1 MTVSSGDWG
10 QNEFEN
16 AILSIQKYQDNP
28 KTDFANLLGVS
39 YNNVREILLLS
50 HFQYSRGQYFIF
62 SLDGKRNSFELLKK
76 NCHFKNFFS
85 GWQQY
90 QDVKMPI
97 IQMHLRPIRYQS
109 CPRPNVFHCPPNW
122 QNSSITC
129 KLIGKLEFL
138 PKLVVHGLQLMQIY
152 SFGNIKQDMIWLIL
166 TNYQVG
172 KP

>member
-39 YNNVREILLLS
+39 YNNVREILLMS
-50 HFQYSRGQYFIF
+50 HVQYSRGQYSIF
-62 SLDGKRNSFELLKK
+62 RLTADGILSNFEKK
-76 NCHFKNFFS
+76 IVISRIMFS

-97 IQMHLRPIRYQS
+97 IQMHLRQIRYQS

-152 SFGNIKQDMIWLIL
+152 SFGNIKLDMIWLIL
-166 TNYQVG
+166 TNYQVR

>member
-62 SLDGKRNSFELLKK
+62 SLDGRRNSFE
-76 NCHFKNFFS
+76 F
-85 GWQQY
+85 
-90 QDVKMPI
+90 
-97 IQMHLRPIRYQS
+97 
-109 CPRPNVFHCPPNW
+109 
-122 QNSSITC
+122 
-129 KLIGKLEFL
+129 
-138 PKLVVHGLQLMQIY
+138 
-152 SFGNIKQDMIWLIL
+152 
-166 TNYQVG
+166 
-172 KP
+172 

>member
-62 SLDGKRNSFELLKK
+62 FA
-76 NCHFKNFFS
+76 
-85 GWQQY
+85 
-90 QDVKMPI
+90 
-97 IQMHLRPIRYQS
+97 
-109 CPRPNVFHCPPNW
+109 
-122 QNSSITC
+122 
-129 KLIGKLEFL
+129 
-138 PKLVVHGLQLMQIY
+138 
-152 SFGNIKQDMIWLIL
+152 
-166 TNYQVG
+166 
-172 KP
+172 